1 MANGRHWL
9 LRYAAWWLLP
19 LSIVVALLLAEGL
32 LRLNPKLLPEEA
44 QIRRLWQLQ
53 TRPSSIADPY
63 LGSVY
68 PPHYRTTIESLDFK
82 FLIESDEHGFRNPS
96 PWPEQAQVVI
106 VGDSFANGWGVARE
120 TSWIGLLDEALPDS
134 RVITLGMPGTV
145 PQQYFRYL
153 ERFGVGLKPK
163 LVIFGIFVGN
173 DIVEAAIFNRWLA
186 AGSPGNYNEWR
197 FFEGK
202 VPRRRTG
209 LVENSYLKIFLQ
221 TMRKQLGSKFSAK
234 TITFPDGEELQLA
247 PGNLQQALHRND
259 PLDPGFR
266 MVVDAT
272 LASRKL
278 AHDNGSAF
286 LVVLFPPKEGI
297 YLPVQG
303 VPFPSLARPLRD
315 VLQDEGVLCLDLTS
329 RLQELAAHRLKLYF
343 EIDGHLNE
351 LGQRAVAATLLG
363 YLQRNAAI
371 LGLEG
376 LRVGEVPAVE

>member
-44 QIRRLWQLQ
+44 QIKRLWQLQ

-134 RVITLGMPGTV
+134 RVITLGMAGTV
-145 PQQYFRYL
+145 PQQYSRYF
-153 ERFGVGLKPK
+153 ERFGAGLRPK
-163 LVIFGIFVGN
+163 LTIFAIFVGN
-173 DIVEAAIFNRWLA
+173 DIVEAPIFDRWLT

-197 FFEGK
+197 FFEGR
-202 VPRRRTG
+202 VPKRRTG
-209 LVENSYLKIFLQ
+209 ILEDSYLKLLLQ
-221 TMRKQLGSKFSAK
+221 YLRMGLSAKYSAK
-234 TITFPDGEELQLA
+234 TISFADGEKLQLA
-247 PGNLQQALHRND
+247 PGNFQRALQRND

-266 MVVDAT
+266 MVVNAT
-272 LASRKL
+272 LAARKL
-278 AHDNGSAF
+278 AHDNGSVF

-297 YLPVQG
+297 YLPLQG

-315 VLQDEGVLCLDLTS
+315 VLEDEDVLCLDLTS
-329 RLQELAAHRLKLYF
+329 RFQELAAHRLKLYF

-363 YLQRNAAI
+363 YLQRNATR
-371 LGLEG
+371 LGLED
-376 LRVGEVPAVE
+376 LRVGAVPAVE